1 MRTTPLRLVLT
12 IPVSVNDWVRVSR
25 TGGIYK
31 TVRAKEWA
39 CTAMWEAKVWRQ
51 KTGWHPTH
59 HRKIVAD
66 YWIWWPDTRRHDPSN
81 IEKVM
86 WDALEGI
93 VYDDDRWVLPRCQ
106 DFGVDERNRRVEL
119 EFWIKEVGR

>member
-1 MRTTPLRLVLT
+1 M
-12 IPVSVNDWVRVSR
+12 PVSVNRWVQISKR
-25 TGGIYK
+25 GGLIK
-31 TVRAKEWA
+31 TANAREWA
-39 CTAMWEAKVWRQ
+39 QTAMLIAQAWRH

-59 HRKIVAD
+59 HQKIVAD

-93 VYDDDRWVLPRCQ
+93 VYDDDRWLIPRCQ
-106 DFGVDERNRRVEL
+106 DFGVDGDNPRVEL
-119 EFWIKEVGR
+119 EFWVKEVAK